1 MPFPI
6 LETPSWLVAPTDPEP
21 PVVFPDAI
29 LPDFAA
35 KFDGF
40 MFSFFD
46 LIVFWLIS
54 VLPVVLLLPL
64 FQIPLSIYFFW
75 AMPFVILL
83 IIPFT
88 MPMPPDEPPDLLFL
102 SFALFLFSIEVDA
115 PWHIELLMFNW
126 EEVAFSNSDETLKL
140 PIWFKWE
147 F

>member
-1 MPFPI
+1 
-6 LETPSWLVAPTDPEP
+6 
-21 PVVFPDAI
+21 
-29 LPDFAA
+29 
-35 KFDGF
+35 
-40 MFSFFD
+40 
-46 LIVFWLIS
+46 
-54 VLPVVLLLPL
+54 
-64 FQIPLSIYFFW
+64 
-75 AMPFVILL
+75 LL

-88 MPMPPDEPPDLLFL
+88 MPIPPDEPPDLLFL